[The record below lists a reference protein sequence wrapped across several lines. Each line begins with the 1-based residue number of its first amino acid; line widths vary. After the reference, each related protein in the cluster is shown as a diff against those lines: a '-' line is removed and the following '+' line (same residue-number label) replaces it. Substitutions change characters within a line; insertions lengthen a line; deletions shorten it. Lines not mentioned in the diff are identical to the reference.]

1 MQHLD
6 DVIVE
11 VGRGFSCP
19 AGDQSGDD
27 PVGDLSGHEA
37 QNDDD
42 EGLKAWVGGQV
53 VERTEPTQKIVQGLH
68 HSPPE
73 TADGSC
79 GSLGREATHPVIALI
94 RDTGGPIL
102 PAISASGMDGPRPSR

>member
-11 VGRGFSCP
+11 VGRGVFCP
-19 AGDQSGDD
+19 AGNQSGDD
-27 PVGDLSGHEA
+27 PVSDLSGHEA
-37 QNDDD
+37 ENDDD

-79 GSLGREATHPVIALI
+79 GSLGREATQPANMGDKMRPWSVGRQMESARRIAI
-94 RDTGGPIL
+94 
-102 PAISASGMDGPRPSR
+102 AES